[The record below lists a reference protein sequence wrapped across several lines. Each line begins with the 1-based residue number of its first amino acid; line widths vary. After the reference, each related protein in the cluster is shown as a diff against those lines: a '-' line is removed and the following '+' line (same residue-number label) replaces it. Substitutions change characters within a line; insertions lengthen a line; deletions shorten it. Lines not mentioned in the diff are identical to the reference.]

1 MHVWPLAAKTPAMM
15 PLAAASRSASGKTTW
30 ADLPPSSR
38 VTRARCDVAPSAT
51 SMPVLVEPVNATL
64 STPGWRTSARP
75 TAGPL
80 PVITLKT
87 PSGIPA
93 SVTSLASSSAVTGVW
108 SLGLTTIVQPVA
120 SAGASFQVSSSSGE
134 FQGTTAA
141 TTPTGTRCVKQ
152 TKFGLSDGTLSPMS
166 LSAQPAK

>member
-1 MHVWPLAAKTPAMM
+1 MQVWPVAAKTPAMT
-15 PLAAASRSASGKTTW
+15 PLAAASRSASGKTIW
-30 ADLPPSSR
+30 ADLPPSSS

-80 PVITLKT
+80 PVMTLKT
-87 PSGIPA
+87 PSGMPA

-108 SLGLTTIVQPVA
+108 SDGLTTIVQPVA

-134 FQGTTAA
+134 FHGTTAA
-141 TTPTGTRCVKQ
+141 TTPTGTRCVNA
-152 TKFGLSDGTLSPMS
+152 TKFGLSDGIDSPAS

>member
-1 MHVWPLAAKTPAMM
+1 MHVCPVAANTPAIT

-30 ADLPPSSR
+30 ADLPPSSS
-38 VTRARCDVAPSAT
+38 VTRARWQVAPSAT
-51 SMPVLVEPVNATL
+51 SMPVLVEPVKATL

-80 PVITLKT
+80 PVMTLKT
-87 PSGIPA
+87 PSGMPA
-93 SVTSLASSSAVTGVW
+93 SATSFASSSAVTGVW

-120 SAGASFQVSSSSGE
+120 RAGASFQVSSSSGE
-134 FQGTTAA
+134 FHGTIAA
-141 TTPTGTRCVKQ
+141 TTPTGTRCVKA
-152 TKFGLSDGTLSPMS
+152 TKFGLSDGMLSPAS